1 LALYTIQMSI
11 STHSVVE
18 YLKVRTAASAELRTD
33 SLAALVSLAD
43 KLVAQRVSQAI
54 QPDKPVELPTAQLNA
69 AEPKTLYLPSEYLP
83 EFNDAESRADS
94 QSGDLE
100 SIAQLVQLASDVIQ
114 RL

>member
-1 LALYTIQMSI
+1 MSI

-18 YLKVRTAASAELRTD
+18 YLKVRAAVKLDLRED

-54 QPDKPVELPTAQLNA
+54 QPDKPVDTPQGYPATHICPQKPAK
-69 AEPKTLYLPSEYLP
+69 PKTLYLP
-83 EFNDAESRADS
+83 EFNDMESRADS

-100 SIAQLVQLASDVIQ
+100 SIAQLVQLANDVIQ
-114 RL
+114 GL